1 MGGLLSV
8 NHLTG
13 EHAMRLLI
21 LGATGGTGRA
31 LIRQARERGH
41 EVTAFVRS
49 PQKLCSLI
57 FEAEDSDVGVAE
69 RVPERHTLG
78 TA

>member
-41 EVTAFVRS
+41 EATAFVRS
-49 PQKLCSLI
+49 PQKLGPSLRAYI
-57 FEAEDSDVGVAE
+57 HHIVGIA
-69 RVPERHTLG
+69 RGKRDQT
-78 TA
+78 